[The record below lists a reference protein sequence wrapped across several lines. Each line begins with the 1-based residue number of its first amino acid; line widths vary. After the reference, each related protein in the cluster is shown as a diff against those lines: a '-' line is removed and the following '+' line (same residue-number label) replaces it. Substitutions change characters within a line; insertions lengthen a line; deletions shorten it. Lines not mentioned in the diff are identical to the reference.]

1 VERALE
7 ESLLL
12 LALSIAEEA
21 GLRREV
27 AVVVLT
33 GISYR
38 EL

>member
-7 ESLLL
+7 ESLLV
-12 LALSIAEEA
+12 LALAITEEA

-27 AVVVLT
+27 AVLT
-33 GISYR
+33 VISYR

>member
-1 VERALE
+1 
-7 ESLLL
+7 LLL
-12 LALSIAEEA
+12 LALSITEEA